1 MVNPQKIRSLIW
13 KHINPIENLRGRQ
26 TMDNKLVMFV
36 VKRTLGMGMLIA
48 LAACGSTGFATI
60 FGILYFLST
69 IRAIKKYRD
78 D

>member
-1 MVNPQKIRSLIW
+1 
-13 KHINPIENLRGRQ
+13 
-26 TMDNKLVMFV
+26 MDNKLAMFV

-48 LAACGSTGFATI
+48 LAACGLTGFATI